1 MNYPILAP
9 DGARHPRRRL
19 SRREFIALGALLGA
33 ASVVTPLFGS
43 PRASAHTGTATH
55 GGWPDAFTHYVMTS
69 SMPCRGGWSNGPLR
83 WKANLGTLSSGGYHL
98 RS

>member
-19 SRREFIALGALLGA
+19 SGREFIALGALLGA

-43 PRASAHTGTATH
+43 PLPRGTKERHRHARRLAGRLQALRHEPARCHAEVASRMGRSV
-55 GGWPDAFTHYVMTS
+55 G
-69 SMPCRGGWSNGPLR
+69 R
-83 WKANLGTLSSGGYHL
+83 LG
-98 RS
+98 